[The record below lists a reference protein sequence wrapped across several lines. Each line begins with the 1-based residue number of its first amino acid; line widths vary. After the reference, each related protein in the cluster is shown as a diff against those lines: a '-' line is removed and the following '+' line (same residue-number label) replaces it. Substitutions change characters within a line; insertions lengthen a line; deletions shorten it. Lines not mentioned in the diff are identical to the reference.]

1 VAVSRGDH
9 PIFDKERGLAELHTV
24 LGYKRLNRTWAKL
37 EILLGLTATGGGLLL
52 GGYWLTR
59 TGPMTT
65 WLFPVAG
72 LALFVLGS
80 YLAMAGHRS
89 HLYQS
94 GNERTAYLAEL
105 IRSMNDKG
113 KRE

>member
-1 VAVSRGDH
+1 MTDSKRALS
-9 PIFDKERGLAELHTV
+9 ELHAQ
-24 LGYKRLNRTWAKL
+24 LGYKRLSRTWAKL
-37 EILLGLTATGGGLLL
+37 EILFGLLAGGAGLLL
-52 GGYWLTR
+52 SDWTISRNAAEVEWSMAAG
-59 TGPMTT
+59 
-65 WLFPVAG
+65 G
-72 LALFVLGS
+72 LALFVLGG

-89 HLYQS
+89 HLYRS